1 MNLEHL
7 GLNHHDPGA
16 AAAWYCQHL
25 GMTVARKQGA
35 PGHGHF
41 LADAR
46 GQMMLEFY
54 YNATAGV
61 PNYAAI
67 DPFAFH
73 IAFQADDV
81 TAIRSRLVQAG
92 ATPEG
97 EVNVNADGDQLT
109 FVRDPWGIALQFVKR
124 TKPML

>member
-7 GLNHHDPGA
+7 GLNHRDPA
-16 AAAWYCQHL
+16 AAADWYCKNL
-25 GMTVARKQGA
+25 GMTIRRQFGA

-41 LADAR
+41 LADAQ
-46 GQMMLEFY
+46 GKMMLEFY
-54 YNATAGV
+54 YNETAGV
-61 PNYAAI
+61 PDYTAL

-73 IAFQADDV
+73 IAFHVDDV
-81 TAIRSRLVQAG
+81 AGVRVRLLQAG

-97 EVNVNADGDQLT
+97 AVNINADGDQIT
-109 FVRDPWGIALQFVKR
+109 IVRDPWGICLQFVKR